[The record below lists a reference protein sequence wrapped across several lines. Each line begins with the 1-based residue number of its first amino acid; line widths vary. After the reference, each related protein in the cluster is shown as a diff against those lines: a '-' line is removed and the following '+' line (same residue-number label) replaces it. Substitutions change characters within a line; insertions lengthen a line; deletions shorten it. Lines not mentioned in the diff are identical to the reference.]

1 MAYVITDF
9 FCIST
14 TAAVRNCAEIF
25 EIVLCK
31 IILYQDLGENSQD
44 LGIYIAC
51 LRNEIRNCVM
61 KSVITPIT
69 FNYVSITRN

>member
-14 TAAVRNCAEIF
+14 TAAVRNCAESF